1 LLPGAL
7 FGLVQID
14 FGANSKQI
22 TTSYFGDPTDTQSFG
37 ASIPRV
43 VFVTTV
49 SAAVALNNPFVT
61 TPTLVL
67 GVCSVL
73 LTAFAI
79 VFLELALTVASDER
93 FGATGG
99 FAAANGGYT
108 RRASSAAVQ
117 QNGYWYCLRDFAVV
131 ATLAFSL
138 ATFTLEDFRFDHL
151 GWQEEYQDL
160 QPNWKL
166 GQFWLGPRQGVMAV
180 IIAVCQNLAM
190 VTMVSELFFF
200 PHPFCPP
207 PVRSL
212 FPLRASLASA
222 RRVAQASSRRQGKWN
237 SKVRLSVARYAWP
250 AAHLP
255 KTV

>member
-79 VFLELALTVASDER
+79 VFLELAIPVGRPARPSSRMVTGTACGTSPWWLRWLFRWLPLPWKISDSTTWDGKKNIKTFNR
-93 FGATGG
+93 TG
-99 FAAANGGYT
+99 NW
-108 RRASSAAVQ
+108 ASS
-117 QNGYWYCLRDFAVV
+117 GWGRDKA
-131 ATLAFSL
+131 
-138 ATFTLEDFRFDHL
+138 
-151 GWQEEYQDL
+151 
-160 QPNWKL
+160 
-166 GQFWLGPRQGVMAV
+166 
-180 IIAVCQNLAM
+180 
-190 VTMVSELFFF
+190 
-200 PHPFCPP
+200 
-207 PVRSL
+207 
-212 FPLRASLASA
+212 
-222 RRVAQASSRRQGKWN
+222 
-237 SKVRLSVARYAWP
+237 
-250 AAHLP
+250 
-255 KTV
+255 